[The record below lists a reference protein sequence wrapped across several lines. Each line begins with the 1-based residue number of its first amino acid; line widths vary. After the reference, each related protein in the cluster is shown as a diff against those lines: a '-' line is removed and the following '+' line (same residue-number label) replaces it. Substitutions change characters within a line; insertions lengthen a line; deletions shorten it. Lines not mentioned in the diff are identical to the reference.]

1 MALLK
6 QPTNTESSNVLL
18 KKFNGLRRTQDGML
32 YLTSIDPNTEK
43 ADIQISNFFESG
55 KSDLVPN
62 DGETS
67 YIEERLELFNVQ
79 YFTGDNSTTAFTL
92 NASGILPEGVAVF
105 LDGVRKTAYADY
117 NISGTSLTFTIKP
130 ANNVTITVGQ
140 INKRYKNND
149 SDRYQQFVFDDNTT
163 TIFLINSNGDLVR
176 RVNNAR
182 PSELTSTSDDFDTFE
197 TTTGQAY
204 STTYQSAV

>member
-6 QPTNTESSNVLL
+6 EQTSTDSSNATM
-18 KKFNGLRRTQDGML
+18 KKFNALRRTQDGML

-43 ADIQISNFFESG
+43 ADIQLSNYFEPG
-55 KSDLVPN
+55 KSDLLPK
-62 DGETS
+62 DGETD
-67 YIEERLELFNVQ
+67 YTEERLELYNVQ
-79 YFTGDNSTTAFTL
+79 YFTGDNSTTTFTS
-92 NASGILPEGVAVF
+92 NVNGIAPEQYVVY
-105 LDGVRKTAYADY
+105 LDGVRKTAFADY
-117 NISGTSLTFTIKP
+117 NVSGTTISFTIKP
-130 ANNVTITVGQ
+130 TNNAVITVGQ

-182 PSELTSTSDDFDTFE
+182 PSELTSISDDFDTFE
-197 TTTGQAY
+197 TTTGATNT
-204 STTYQSAV
+204 TTYQSAV